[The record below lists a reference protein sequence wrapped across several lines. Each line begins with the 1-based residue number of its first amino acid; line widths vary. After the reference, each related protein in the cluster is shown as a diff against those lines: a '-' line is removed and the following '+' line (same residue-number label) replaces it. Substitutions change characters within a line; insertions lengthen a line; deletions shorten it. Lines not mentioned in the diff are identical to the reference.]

1 MGLAEC
7 MEFGALRLSG
17 LGFSVSDMIGWW
29 LRLRTQLAL
38 GEGGEGGWAM
48 GGKLLREFHIWG
60 FGGLGFRRSAA
71 LCLYIVALWKT
82 KRMLDSRSFTVRS
95 R

>member
-1 MGLAEC
+1 MGLAGC

-38 GEGGEGGWAM
+38 GEGGEGGM
-48 GGKLLREFHIWG
+48 GHGWEAPERVSHLGLWG
-60 FGGLGFRRSAA
+60 FR
-71 LCLYIVALWKT
+71 V
-82 KRMLDSRSFTVRS
+82 
-95 R
+95 